1 MVSVLGGTLKC
12 IPLPF
17 LTMAKCNFDLN
28 VTFAFKR
35 SFFDNKL
42 LLLLTL
48 TFSVIMV
55 RPRTSLAASI
65 KKTSYMKPI
74 IEVKKYCYYDL

>member
-17 LTMAKCNFDLN
+17 LTMANLKI
-28 VTFAFKR
+28 FAFER